1 MLNMTSK
8 EEEMGTSILKG
19 IWYLFLL
26 SLALISASIALTW
39 APDKPVSELR
49 QRWAPPPSRFVEVQ
63 GLQVHVRD
71 EGPRHD
77 TLPILLIHGT
87 SASLHTWEGWVAAM
101 KDRHRVITMDL
112 PGFGLTGPNAQDDYS
127 NPVYIKFILDLM
139 DTLGVQK
146 CILGG
151 NSLGGEI
158 AWQVAAAAPQ
168 RVDKLI
174 LVDAGG
180 YAFQPKSLP
189 IGFVMARTPV
199 LNKLVEWTLPR
210 SLMEKSVRN
219 VYGDPGLVTPEL
231 VDRYEAMTLR
241 QGNRHALVRR
251 FSQLDA
257 GATAAKIKTLKLP
270 TLIIWGARDQLIP
283 IEYGQRFKQD
293 IAGSQLV
300 RFEKLGHVP
309 HEEDPA
315 DTVAAVKAFLD

>member
-1 MLNMTSK
+1 MGKLIWKAML
-8 EEEMGTSILKG
+8 
-19 IWYLFLL
+19 YLPLL
-26 SLALISASIALTW
+26 LLAVLAVSVALTW
-39 APDKPVSELR
+39 APDKPLSELK
-49 QRWAPPPSRFVEVQ
+49 QRWAPPPSQFVNVT

-71 EGPRHD
+71 EGLRDDPV
-77 TLPILLIHGT
+77 PVVLIHGT
-87 SASLHTWEGWVAAM
+87 SASLHTWEGWVTAL
-101 KDRHRVITMDL
+101 KGKHRVITMDL

-127 NPVYIKFILDLM
+127 NPVYVRFILDLL

-158 AWQVAAAAPQ
+158 AWQVAVAAPQ
-168 RVDKLI
+168 RVEKLI

-189 IGFVMARTPV
+189 LGFIIARTPG
-199 LNKLVEWTLPR
+199 LNKLMEWTLPR

-219 VYGDPGLVTPEL
+219 VYGDPALVTPAL

-241 QGNRHALVRR
+241 QGNRHALGRR

-257 GATAAKIKTLKLP
+257 GATAAKIKSLKLP
-270 TLIIWGARDQLIP
+270 TLIIWGAQDQLIP
-283 IEYGQRFKQD
+283 IEYGQQFNQD
-293 IAGSQLV
+293 IAGSKLV

-309 HEEDPA
+309 QEEDPA
-315 DTVAAVKAFLD
+315 ATVAAVKAFLN

>member
-1 MLNMTSK
+1 MGKLIWKGML
-8 EEEMGTSILKG
+8 
-19 IWYLFLL
+19 YLPLL
-26 SLALISASIALTW
+26 LLAVLAVSVALTW
-39 APDKPVSELR
+39 APDKPLSELK
-49 QRWAPPPSRFVEVQ
+49 QRWAPPPSQFVNVT

-71 EGPRHD
+71 EGLRDDPV
-77 TLPILLIHGT
+77 PVVLIHGT
-87 SASLHTWEGWVAAM
+87 SASLHTWEGWVAAL
-101 KDRHRVITMDL
+101 KGKHRVITMDL

-127 NPVYIKFILDLM
+127 NPVYVRFILDLL

-168 RVDKLI
+168 RVEKLI

-189 IGFVMARTPV
+189 LGFIIARTPG
-199 LNKLVEWTLPR
+199 LNKLMEWTLPR

-219 VYGDPGLVTPEL
+219 VYGDPALVTPAQ

-241 QGNRHALVRR
+241 QGNRHALGRR

-270 TLIIWGARDQLIP
+270 TLIIWGAQDQLIP
-283 IEYGQRFKQD
+283 IEYGQQFNQD
-293 IAGSQLV
+293 IAGSKLV

-309 HEEDPA
+309 QEEDPVA
-315 DTVAAVKAFLD
+315 TVAAVKAFLN